1 MDIWTLYGGDA
12 DHNDGLE
19 DEAHAL
25 LILGRQEGTMIL
37 QTGQEIMEL
46 DQSGFATE
54 GPTVFA
60 SNIGGDKFIVQVKW
74 GGNGRRG
81 KPGRIMGWEG
91 REEGEGEGWNKG
103 GEGKVKGSQKFQP
116 KNW

>member
-60 SNIGGDKFIVQVKW
+60 SNIGGDKFIVQVKRGGGMGGGW
-74 GGNGRRG
+74 GLLSSSEVN
-81 KPGRIMGWEG
+81 IY
-91 REEGEGEGWNKG
+91 
-103 GEGKVKGSQKFQP
+103 
-116 KNW
+116 